1 MRRFT
6 FLFVIAALV
15 LFVGSCGGKDE
26 DEEDCPSFSDFQ
38 IYPMTGGPDTP
49 FELLVVLR
57 NDSENADVE
66 RIRADLL
73 TSDGTALGQAF
84 DLVRSD
90 ADAKRY
96 LRAFLGEEVCDEDIC
111 NVFFRVIAEHQ
122 SGCLKGF
129 DTPVI
134 HIESPGAADDDT
146 ADDDTADDDAAD
158 DDTTDDDTA
167 DDDADDDT
175 GDDDTG

>member
-1 MRRFT
+1 MRRFA
-6 FLFVIAALV
+6 FLVIIAALV
-15 LFVGSCGGKDE
+15 LAVGSCGGKNE
-26 DEEDCPSFSDFQ
+26 DEKECPSFSDFQ

-49 FELLVVLR
+49 FEILVVLK

-73 TSDGTALGQAF
+73 TSDGTNLGQAF

-90 ADAKRY
+90 SDAKRY
-96 LRAFLGEEVCDEDIC
+96 LRAFLGEEVCDEDLC
-111 NVFFRVIAEHQ
+111 NVFFRVIAEHK

-146 ADDDTADDDAAD
+146 ADDDTADDDTVD
-158 DDTTDDDTA
+158 DDA